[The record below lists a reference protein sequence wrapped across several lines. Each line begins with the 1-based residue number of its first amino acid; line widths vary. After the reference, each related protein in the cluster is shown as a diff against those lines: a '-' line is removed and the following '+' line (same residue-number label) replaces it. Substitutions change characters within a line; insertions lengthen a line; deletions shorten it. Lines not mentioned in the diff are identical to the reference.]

1 MLTLAIGDLFIP
13 DRSIDIPA
21 KFHKLLAPNPQSIPS
36 NPKISNVLCLG
47 NITNDLDT
55 LNLLFNISPNFHMV
69 KGEFDDVNLLT
80 QQLNLLGVEGKD
92 LIQNYKILK
101 VDNLKIGFTNGSLI
115 VPKNDPLSLSSFA
128 REIDV
133 DILIYGGTHK
143 VDAYVLDGKFFVNPG
158 SGSGAFNFDW
168 QAEDGESDEEEGG
181 EEQGEEQ
188 EQDEPQSEKNEEEI
202 KTETKTEETETNP
215 ETEKT
220 EQTESESK
228 DQVQDSKEEPSVEAI
243 TTDLEKTT
251 LSPQDQ
257 IKLDQFTN
265 NPSFCLLETH
275 DSSCTLYIYTYLDD
289 EVKVDKVTY
298 HKD

>member
-1 MLTLAIGDLFIP
+1 
-13 DRSIDIPA
+13 
-21 KFHKLLAPNPQSIPS
+21 
-36 NPKISNVLCLG
+36 
-47 NITNDLDT
+47 
-55 LNLLFNISPNFHMV
+55 MV

-158 SGSGAFNFDW
+158 SASGAFNFDW
-168 QAEDGESDEEEGG
+168 QAEAEESDDEVNEKDEEEI
-181 EEQGEEQ
+181 
-188 EQDEPQSEKNEEEI
+188 DSES
-202 KTETKTEETETNP
+202 EETELTKEQQP
-215 ETEKT
+215 EEEKEDT
-220 EQTESESK
+220 
-228 DQVQDSKEEPSVEAI
+228 SKEVEPKEELKDEPKETQPDSSEPTVETI
-243 TTDLEKTT
+243 TSELEKTT
-251 LSPQDQ
+251 LTSEDQ
-257 IKLDQFTN
+257 AKIAHLTN

-275 DSSCTLYIYTYLDD
+275 NSSCTLYIYTYLDD